1 MPLYL
6 CTTHNGGINIFKTE
20 EWMRI
25 WGFVFVVILIFNTFR
40 GWFMDR
46 FGWVWPMRWFGCAVL
61 AAGSA
66 AFYYIPQWFGA
77 NALMMIVASVIVGIG
92 TCAFSSLPTIMTLY
106 AGGKQGA
113 ALSAYN
119 LAAGLTTF
127 AGPGIATIPLPI
139 VGYEGVCWTY
149 AGLYVHP
156 CSSGRSSLA
165 STPKGAVSRV
175 PRLRWKPCDY
185 DSGVHQLL
193 VIQPSHAKENH
204 MAKPMTAFTTDFQ
217 HSGMPA
223 KNLDETIKFYREVM
237 GFEPAGLFMNGE
249 NRCAF
254 LRYGHLTIETWE
266 GDPAPMA
273 TGAISHW
280 AFDTP
285 GHRSRLRERQ
295 SARRGLQGRRDP
307 IHPLVLEARHPILQ
321 HLWTQRRDH
330 RILPDCGV
338 IGVLMV

>member
-1 MPLYL
+1 
-6 CTTHNGGINIFKTE
+6 
-20 EWMRI
+20 MRI

-66 AFYYIPQWFGA
+66 AFYYSPQWFGA

-156 CSSGRSSLA
+156 AHPAAAAWLRRQRAPYQGCRGSDGNRVTTIPA
-165 STPKGAVSRV
+165 SIN
-175 PRLRWKPCDY
+175 Y
-185 DSGVHQLL
+185 
-193 VIQPSHAKENH
+193 
-204 MAKPMTAFTTDFQ
+204 
-217 HSGMPA
+217 
-223 KNLDETIKFYREVM
+223 
-237 GFEPAGLFMNGE
+237 
-249 NRCAF
+249 
-254 LRYGHLTIETWE
+254 
-266 GDPAPMA
+266 
-273 TGAISHW
+273 
-280 AFDTP
+280 
-285 GHRSRLRERQ
+285 
-295 SARRGLQGRRDP
+295 
-307 IHPLVLEARHPILQ
+307 
-321 HLWTQRRDH
+321 
-330 RILPDCGV
+330 
-338 IGVLMV
+338 